1 VASFLD
7 RDQQTTMRKLISVV
21 HTSLDG
27 FVAGEHGDFDEL
39 VQSPENLDF
48 ICSLTE
54 KADAVLAGRV
64 SYEMLDSYWPTAH
77 QSPGVSDSG
86 ITYSHWYNR
95 AEKIVLSSTLSEKK
109 NDNVTIL
116 SGDIEDGINRIK
128 NKKGKDI
135 LLFGSPSVC
144 QALMKLNLIEEFWI
158 ILYPV
163 VLGRGIPL
171 FNEKER
177 TLKLRCLGSTQ
188 FTIGEIAIHY
198 KVEY

>member
-1 VASFLD
+1 
-7 RDQQTTMRKLISVV
+7 MRKLISVV
-21 HTSLDG
+21 HTSLDQ
-27 FVAGEHGDFDEL
+27 FVAGENGDFDEL

-48 ICSLTE
+48 ICSLTD

-77 QSPGVSDSG
+77 QSPGVSASVVK
-86 ITYSHWYNR
+86 YSHWYNS
-95 AEKIVLSSTLSEKK
+95 AEKIVLSKTLSEKK
-109 NDNVTIL
+109 NDNAIVL
-116 SGDIEDGINRIK
+116 SKNIGDGITQIK

-144 QALMKLNLIEEFWI
+144 QALMKLKLIDECWI

-163 VLGRGIPL
+163 VLGNGIPL
-171 FNEKER
+171 FKGIEK
-177 TLKLRCLGSTQ
+177 TIKLKCLASTR
-188 FTIGEIAIHY
+188 FTMGEIAIHY

>member
-1 VASFLD
+1 
-7 RDQQTTMRKLISVV
+7 MRKLISVV

-27 FVAGEHGDFDEL
+27 FVAGENGDFDQL

-48 ICSLTE
+48 ICSLTD

-77 QSPGVSDSG
+77 QGPGVSASG
-86 ITYSHWYNR
+86 ITYSHWYNS
-95 AEKIVLSSTLSEKK
+95 AEKIVLSNTLSDKK
-109 NDNVTIL
+109 DDNVTIL
-116 SGDIEDGINRIK
+116 SHNIEDRINQIK
-128 NKKGKDI
+128 NKRGKDI

-144 QALMKLNLIEEFWI
+144 QALLKLKLIDESWI

-163 VLGRGIPL
+163 VLGNGIPL
-171 FNEKER
+171 FSELER
-177 TLKLRCLGSTQ
+177 IIKLKYLGSKH
-188 FTIGEIAIHY
+188 FTLGEMAINY

>member
-1 VASFLD
+1 
-7 RDQQTTMRKLISVV
+7 MRKLISVV
-21 HTSLDG
+21 HASLDG
-27 FVAGEHGDFDEL
+27 FVAGVNGDFDEL

-48 ICSLTE
+48 ICGLTD

-77 QSPGVSDSG
+77 QSPGVSASV
-86 ITYSHWYNR
+86 IRYSHWYNS
-95 AEKIVLSSTLSEKK
+95 AEKIVLSKTLSEKK
-109 NDNVTIL
+109 DQSVTIL
-116 SGDIEDGINRIK
+116 SENIEDGINRIK

-144 QALMKLNLIEEFWI
+144 QALIKLNLVEEFWI

-171 FNEKER
+171 FNDKER
-177 TLKLRCLGSTQ
+177 TLKLKCLSSTQ
-188 FTIGEIAIHY
+188 LSMGEIAINY
-198 KVEY
+198 KIEY